1 MKRKWKLWMIAFVLF
16 VMTDIVMQGNRAEA
30 KKRTFTVNS
39 KTIPCSSSYRQKPY
53 YNKKTKQY
61 YMINS
66 YMRRLSTTGGT
77 LKLKKGTYKIPG
89 TIYVPSNVKIVCANG
104 VKIKKTKATGT
115 KKVKSTKFLFQMI
128 SEEKAS
134 GKQNTGKYAASK
146 NASIQGNG
154 KVIFDMGNVNGAT
167 AVFVGH
173 ASGITVS
180 GVRFR
185 NKKGGSYIW
194 IEGSKNISVRQCV
207 FERKKDVSGLK
218 NRMAV
223 RLETSNQTTSDFSG
237 KWYKKDNT
245 VNKKVKIENNQF
257 LGADVGIGTTKS
269 VVLEKNKQT
278 KEYYQKS
285 ITIAANTFTNTKK
298 APIYAVLWKK
308 PTIKKNVVKRN
319 GAEKRASAGM
329 LGFGVEEPS
338 FTANQ
343 ISGCSY
349 AVKFDR
355 AKNSGKGKKFPS
367 VMSVIGVTAAN
378 KIAATK
384 VDDLSHYYVPNE
396 TARILYFRN
405 RTEKNFT
412 ITTATEPYQEK
423 YTDASDYT
431 KRKVYYTLM
440 SYMEQLEYA
449 GGGTITV
456 KAGNYEVTNNICI
469 PSNVTIRMENGVT
482 FTKKGTTATDIC
494 YAKSIFT
501 IVPPS
506 KDGTVKTISGY
517 NGSHDVKIIGTGMVR
532 MNCANVKN
540 CMALVMGHA
549 RNITIEGITFQN
561 EYGSHFMELNSSC
574 NVTIEKCTFEGFKV
588 LDKKSYKECI
598 NVDGTDLNTDGF
610 NYDWSAH
617 DKTICKNILIQN
629 TTFKNIGTAIGSHTY
644 SANGQTQLY
653 HENVRIL
660 NNTFDGTYNAAIRA
674 LNWKDTVISG
684 NSFLRLQAL
693 EDGVLNANGNQIK
706 YVTLLLRGVVNP
718 TVTGN
723 VFEDCK
729 YYPIRVVMRDSATVD
744 GAVKAGYGDTISS
757 VSDANWSA
765 MQKNT
770 VTNVAEKYQKIV
782 VRENYNQS
790 DSDAEKKAFLQ

>member
-16 VMTDIVMQGNRAEA
+16 VMTDIMMQSNRAEA

-66 YMRRLSTTGGT
+66 YMKRLSTTGGT

-218 NRMAV
+218 NRMSV

-245 VNKKVKIENNQF
+245 VNKKIKIENNQF

-278 KEYYQKS
+278 KEYYQTS

-308 PTIKKNVVKRN
+308 PAIKKNVVKRN
-319 GAEKRASAGM
+319 ESEKRASAGM

-367 VMSVIGVTAAN
+367 VMSVIGTTAAN

-405 RTEKNFT
+405 KTEKNFT
-412 ITTATEPYQEK
+412 FTTATEPYQEK

-693 EDGVLNANGNQIK
+693 EDGVLNANGNQTK
-706 YVTLLLRGVVNP
+706 YVALVLRGVVNP

-729 YYPIRVVMRDSATVD
+729 YYPIRVVMRDSASVD

-782 VRENYNQS
+782 VRENNDQS

>member
-16 VMTDIVMQGNRAEA
+16 VMTDIMMQSNRAEA
-30 KKRTFTVNS
+30 KKRTFTVSS

-223 RLETSNQTTSDFSG
+223 RLETSNQTTSVFSG

-278 KEYYQKS
+278 KEYYQTS

-319 GAEKRASAGM
+319 GAEYPAPLS
-329 LGFGVEEPS
+329 LL
-338 FTANQ
+338 FT
-343 ISGCSY
+343 
-349 AVKFDR
+349 K
-355 AKNSGKGKKFPS
+355 
-367 VMSVIGVTAAN
+367 
-378 KIAATK
+378 
-384 VDDLSHYYVPNE
+384 PN
-396 TARILYFRN
+396 RIL
-405 RTEKNFT
+405 KS
-412 ITTATEPYQEK
+412 IVKMTASC
-423 YTDASDYT
+423 YTMYNKT
-431 KRKVYYTLM
+431 KRVICM
-440 SYMEQLEYA
+440 STAKQLIIDNLSDISDGIQDEF
-449 GGGTITV
+449 
-456 KAGNYEVTNNICI
+456 EV
-469 PSNVTIRMENGVT
+469 MENLYKLLR
-482 FTKKGTTATDIC
+482 FKKSQQ
-494 YAKSIFT
+494 SIT
-501 IVPPS
+501 
-506 KDGTVKTISGY
+506 
-517 NGSHDVKIIGTGMVR
+517 
-532 MNCANVKN
+532 
-540 CMALVMGHA
+540 
-549 RNITIEGITFQN
+549 
-561 EYGSHFMELNSSC
+561 EYGGHTTDEVRKMFQKKREER
-574 NVTIEKCTFEGFKV
+574 TI
-588 LDKKSYKECI
+588 L
-598 NVDGTDLNTDGF
+598 
-610 NYDWSAH
+610 A
-617 DKTICKNILIQN
+617 
-629 TTFKNIGTAIGSHTY
+629 
-644 SANGQTQLY
+644 
-653 HENVRIL
+653 
-660 NNTFDGTYNAAIRA
+660 
-674 LNWKDTVISG
+674 
-684 NSFLRLQAL
+684 
-693 EDGVLNANGNQIK
+693 
-706 YVTLLLRGVVNP
+706 
-718 TVTGN
+718 
-723 VFEDCK
+723 
-729 YYPIRVVMRDSATVD
+729 
-744 GAVKAGYGDTISS
+744 
-757 VSDANWSA
+757 
-765 MQKNT
+765 
-770 VTNVAEKYQKIV
+770 
-782 VRENYNQS
+782 
-790 DSDAEKKAFLQ
+790 